1 MKQRH
6 SIIPASYLV
15 CLRDGEVLLARRYNT
30 GYQDG
35 KWSMPA
41 GHVDKG
47 ETFTQCVIRETKEEI
62 DITVSEKD
70 IRVAHVLHRNSETNE
85 EDERMDIFF
94 VCERW
99 NGEPKIM
106 EPHKCDGLEWF
117 PTSNLPEDTLPYIRH
132 TIDMISK
139 NISYSE
145 FGWDEK

>member
-1 MKQRH
+1 M
-6 SIIPASYLV
+6 
-15 CLRDGEVLLARRYNT
+15 
-30 GYQDG
+30 
-35 KWSMPA
+35 
-41 GHVDKG
+41 DKG